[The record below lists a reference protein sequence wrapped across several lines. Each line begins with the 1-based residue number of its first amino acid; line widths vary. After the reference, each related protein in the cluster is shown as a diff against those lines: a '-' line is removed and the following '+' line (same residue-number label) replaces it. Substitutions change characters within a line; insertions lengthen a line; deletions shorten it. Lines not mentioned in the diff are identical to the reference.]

1 VRSRTSPL
9 GLNALNFFMA
19 AAQTGFGP
27 FLSVYLTVEK
37 WDQTAIGFALSIST
51 VAAIVTRLPAGWLVD
66 AIHAKRAPIAAALVL
81 LGMSALMIAAWPA
94 VVPVW
99 LALVLHGFSGSILV
113 PAIAAVTLSIC
124 GQNAF
129 GERLGTNARYASLGN
144 AAAAGLLG
152 VAATFSER
160 SVFLLTAA
168 IVVPALLALHWI
180 EPHQVEAEKDHPA
193 LLHPKVRKKRGAR
206 PWHIFIRRHLHV
218 FAVCVVLFHLSNAA
232 MLSLA
237 LNELAMRG
245 REAGWVISASV
256 VVPQVL
262 VALLSPWTGRKAQSW
277 GRRPLLLIGF
287 AAVPLRALL
296 FASLPGGPLLVFFEL
311 LDGVSATVFGIMLPL
326 IAADLT
332 RRTGYLN
339 LAIGSLGLAA
349 SLGATLS
356 TAMAGWIADHV
367 SPQAAFLALAAAGA
381 ASVLLI
387 WFDMPETRPSSRR
400 PVAVHA

>member
-1 VRSRTSPL
+1 
-9 GLNALNFFMA
+9 MA
-19 AAQTGFGP
+19 AAQTGFGA
-27 FLSVYLTVEK
+27 FLSVYLTEQK
-37 WDQTAIGFALSIST
+37 WDQTAIGFALSIGT
-51 VAAIVTRLPAGWLVD
+51 VAGIVTRLPGGALVD
-66 AIHAKRAPIAAALVL
+66 AVHAKRAPIAAALIL
-81 LGMSALMIAAWPA
+81 LAASALLLAAWPS
-94 VVPVW
+94 VLPVW
-99 LALVLHGFSGSILV
+99 LALILHAFSGSVLT

-129 GERLGTNARYASLGN
+129 GERLGSNARYASLGN

-152 VAATFSER
+152 VAAALSHR
-160 SVFLLTAA
+160 AVFLLTAA
-168 IVVPALLALHWI
+168 MVVPALIALHWI
-180 EPHQVEAEKDHPA
+180 EPHQVDAEQDHPA
-193 LLHPKVRKKRGAR
+193 LLHPKVRKQRHGY
-206 PWHIFIRRHLHV
+206 PWQIFVRRHLHV

-232 MLSLA
+232 MLPLA
-237 LNELAMRG
+237 LNEMAARG
-245 REAGWVISASV
+245 GGAGWVISASV
-256 VVPQVL
+256 IVPQAL
-262 VALLSPWTGRKAQSW
+262 VALLSPWTGRMAQSW

-296 FASLPGGPLLVFFEL
+296 FAPLPSAPWLVLFEL

-356 TAMAGWIADHV
+356 TIMAGWIADHV

-387 WFDMPETRPSSRR
+387 WIDMPETRPSRR
-400 PVAVHA
+400 PVAIHA

>member
-1 VRSRTSPL
+1 LRTRVSPL

-51 VAAIVTRLPAGWLVD
+51 IAGIVTRLPAGALVD
-66 AIHAKRAPIAAALVL
+66 AIHAKRAPIAVALALLALSALVI
-81 LGMSALMIAAWPA
+81 ALWPA
-94 VVPVW
+94 VLPVW
-99 LALVLHGFSGSILV
+99 LALILHGFSSSILT

-129 GERLGTNARYASLGN
+129 GERLGTNARYASLGS

-152 VAATFSER
+152 AAATFSER

-168 IVVPALLALHWI
+168 MFVPALLALRWVV
-180 EPHQVEAEKDHPA
+180 PHQVDAQKDHPA
-193 LLHPKVRKKRGAR
+193 LLHPKQRKQRHGG
-206 PWHIFIRRHLHV
+206 PWRIFIGRHLHV
-218 FAVCVVLFHLSNAA
+218 FAICVVLFHLSNAA
-232 MLSLA
+232 MLPLA
-237 LNELAMRG
+237 LNELAVRG
-245 REAGWVISASV
+245 GETGWVISASV
-256 VVPQVL
+256 IVPQVL
-262 VALLSPWTGRKAQSW
+262 VALLSPWTGRMAQSW

-296 FASLPGGPLLVFFEL
+296 FVSLPSGPWLVLFEL

-349 SLGATLS
+349 SIGATFS
-356 TAMAGWIADHV
+356 TTMAGWIADHF
-367 SPQAAFLALAAAGA
+367 SPQAAFLALAAAGGA
-381 ASVLLI
+381 AVLMI
-387 WFDMPETRPSSRR
+387 WFDMPETRPSPRR
-400 PVAVHA
+400 LAPAHA

>member
-1 VRSRTSPL
+1 
-9 GLNALNFFMA
+9 MA
-19 AAQTGFGP
+19 AAQTGFGA
-27 FLSVYLTVEK
+27 FLSVYLTEQK
-37 WDQTAIGFALSIST
+37 WDQTAIGLALSIGT
-51 VAAIVTRLPAGWLVD
+51 VAGIVTRLPAGALVD
-66 AIHAKRAPIAAALVL
+66 AVHAKRAPIAAALVL
-81 LGMSALMIAAWPA
+81 LGVSALIIAAWPA
-94 VVPVW
+94 VLPVW
-99 LALVLHGFSGSILV
+99 LALVLHAFSGSVLT
-113 PAIAAVTLSIC
+113 PAIAAITLSIC

-129 GERLGTNARYASLGN
+129 GERIGTNARYASLGN

-152 VAATFSER
+152 VAATLSNR
-160 SVFLLTAA
+160 AVFLFTAA
-168 IVVPALLALHWI
+168 TVVPALIALYWI
-180 EPHQVEAEKDHPA
+180 EPHQVDAEHDHPA
-193 LLHPKVRKKRGAR
+193 LLHPKVRRQRHGH
-206 PWHIFIRRHLHV
+206 PWQIFIRRHLHV

-232 MLSLA
+232 MLPLA
-237 LNELAMRG
+237 LNELAARG
-245 REAGWVISASV
+245 HAAGWVVSASV
-256 VVPQVL
+256 IVPQAL
-262 VALLSPWTGRKAQSW
+262 VAVLSPWTGRAAQRW

-296 FASLPGGPLLVFFEL
+296 FVPLPSAPWLVLFEL

-356 TAMAGWIADHV
+356 TTMAGWIADRF

-387 WFDMPETRPSSRR
+387 WLDMPETRPTRR